1 MKLTKGKISKL
12 YRKNKQSLKRYKKKE
27 TNKNKSFRKS
37 SHVNLRNKSLKNFKG
52 GQEENKDTE
61 KNLKEKQE
69 ENPFAISS
77 NEKKLL
83 DKDSFPPDLPPET
96 LSKLSKIHLSNSIK
110 KDGVSDLIQKPL
122 PESLSQ
128 LETSSTNNENESG
141 TQQPLLEKETTTENT
156 PEQTESTQKALEGT
170 HEVTDS
176 QAEESPF
183 LAEVKTEKEEGVTTE
198 ENGPQQTSNVQT
210 TEENGPQ
217 QTSNVQTTEE
227 SGTQQTSNVQTTEE
241 SGTQQTESTQKALEE
256 IPEVTDSQAEAS
268 PFLAEVKTEQ
278 EEGAPEQTSASQT
291 SDETGAQTS
300 DETGAQ
306 TNEETGAQTNEETG
320 AQTNEETG
328 AQTNEETGA
337 QTNEETGDQ
346 TNEETGDQVSDETGA
361 QTNEETGAQTNEET
375 GAQVS
380 DETGAQTSNETG
392 PKTSEP
398 QESMHSGEG
407 LPENVSVAAK
417 TIIDYAMGSL
427 AKQINSSTIS
437 QGVQN
442 PESAFTNMTNTFASQ
457 GGRSL
462 KNKIRAK
469 GKKTRKH

>member
-210 TEENGPQ
+210 TEESGP
-217 QTSNVQTTEE
+217 
-227 SGTQQTSNVQTTEE
+227 QQTSNVQTTEE

-328 AQTNEETGA
+328 
-337 QTNEETGDQ
+337 
-346 TNEETGDQVSDETGA
+346 DQVSDETGA
-361 QTNEETGAQTNEET
+361 QTNEETGAQTSEETGAQTSEET

>member
-27 TNKNKSFRKS
+27 TKKNKSFRKNT
-37 SHVNLRNKSLKNFKG
+37 HVNLRNKSLKNFKG
-52 GQEENKDTE
+52 GQDKVDS
-61 KNLKEKQE
+61 L
-69 ENPFAISS
+69 
-77 NEKKLL
+77 NEKKPTGSPNIQDGKNKTAELL
-83 DKDSFPPDLPPET
+83 SEASDELNDGDNAVDPET
-96 LSKLSKIHLSNSIK
+96 LKQEQDVISQVSPELGESPK
-110 KDGVSDLIQKPL
+110 KESLDIDSYPSDLTQEPL
-122 PESLSQ
+122 PEPSAQ
-128 LETSSTNNENESG
+128 LETTPSNSQNES
-141 TQQPLLEKETTTENT
+141 TELLEKEATT
-156 PEQTESTQKALEGT
+156 PEQTESTQNPLPDGK
-170 HEVTDS
+170 
-176 QAEESPF
+176 SPF
-183 LAEVKTEKEEGVTTE
+183 LEEGNPE
-198 ENGPQQTSNVQT
+198 QTSGLKTNEETNPEQT
-210 TEENGPQ
+210 D
-217 QTSNVQTTEE
+217 
-227 SGTQQTSNVQTTEE
+227 
-241 SGTQQTESTQKALEE
+241 STQKALEE
-256 IPEVTDSQAEAS
+256 IPEVTDNQAAAS

-278 EEGAPEQTSASQT
+278 EEGAQEQTIAAQT
-291 SDETGAQTS
+291 SEETGAQTSEETGAQTSEEMRAQTSDEMGAQSSDETGAQTS
-300 DETGAQ
+300 EETGAQTNQETGAQSSDETGAQ
-306 TNEETGAQTNEETG
+306 TSEETGAQTNEETG

-337 QTNEETGDQ
+337 QT
-346 TNEETGDQVSDETGA
+346 S
-361 QTNEETGAQTNEET
+361 EETGAQI
-375 GAQVS
+375 S
-380 DETGAQTSNETG
+380 DETGAQTSEETGAQISDETG

-398 QESMHSGEG
+398 QESAPSGEG